1 MYLKFFN
8 LNTKPFEIS
17 PDPRFLWLGDKHKEG
32 FATLKYGI
40 MTGKGFISLT
50 GDVGTGKTTLLNAL
64 AKSFGDTYIFARI
77 PDPSLEGL
85 DFFNF
90 AANAFEMDKRF
101 RGKGDFLSEL
111 TTFLNNAHANN
122 KEVILII
129 DEAQAIKQ
137 ELLEEIR
144 LISNIEKPEKKL
156 INIIFAGQN
165 NFNEI

>member
-17 PDPRFLWLGDKHKEG
+17 PDPRFLWLGEKHKEG

-40 MTGKGFISLT
+40 VTGKGFISLT

-85 DFFNF
+85 IFLILQQMLLKWIKGF
-90 AANAFEMDKRF
+90 AAK
-101 RGKGDFLSEL
+101 
-111 TTFLNNAHANN
+111 
-122 KEVILII
+122 VI
-129 DEAQAIKQ
+129 
-137 ELLEEIR
+137 
-144 LISNIEKPEKKL
+144 
-156 INIIFAGQN
+156 F
-165 NFNEI
+165 